1 MSRCCFLHVGAP
13 KTGSTSI
20 QDALFH
26 ELRDRRFLYACG
38 GWPNG
43 SFAVNSVFDPPP
55 ENAWTFH
62 AIGHEGRF
70 EDWRDRFARQFDREL
85 AQARLR
91 HAHLVISAESFWTS
105 SREGQESLRRRL
117 ADEQV
122 DIRVIAY
129 VRPWIPWGT
138 SMFQE
143 AVKGG
148 RKVLALGHSRDRDV
162 FQVRERLQNLFA
174 VFGRERVTVCLFDP
188 TRFPDGCVVRDFCG
202 RIGLPV
208 SPARSWNINERLSFE
223 ALKLLFAFNRFSG
236 PIGEWGPPR
245 PQGMPR
251 LVERLQQLAGPGLE
265 LHSSFLR
272 PWVAERET
280 ENEWIEREVGV
291 SLSSEAA
298 ERDSESAVATEAD
311 LFRYSEA
318 TRDWLARQVNAR
330 VVRLS
335 EGPEAARAV
344 AEQVDQLRRRAP
356 SPRERLNDLRRLFRD
371 WRTRIT
377 APPLSTGSNRSA
389 GRGSRRHT
397 PGWR

>member
-26 ELRDRRFLYACG
+26 GLGGHRFHYVGG

-55 ENAWTFH
+55 ENEWTFH
-62 AIGHEGRF
+62 AIGQEGRF
-70 EDWRDRFARQFDREL
+70 EDFRDDRARQFEGEL
-85 AQARLR
+85 EQARRR
-91 HAHLVISAESFWTS
+91 HANLVISAESIWTS

-117 ADEQV
+117 AEEAL

-148 RKVLALGHSRDRDV
+148 RKLLVLGHSRDRDV
-162 FQVRERLQNLFA
+162 FQVRERLQNLFD

-188 TRFPDGCVVRDFCG
+188 GRFPDRCVVRDFCG

-208 SPARSWNINERLSFE
+208 SQAGSWNINEGLSLE

-236 PIGEWGPPR
+236 PVGEWGPPR
-245 PQGMPR
+245 PPGMPR
-251 LVERLQQLAGPGLE
+251 LLQRLQSLAGPGLE

-280 ENEWIEREVGV
+280 DNEWIEREVGL

-298 ERDSESAVATEAD
+298 GRDSEDAVATEAD

-344 AEQVDQLRRRAP
+344 AEQVDQLRD
-356 SPRERLNDLRRLFRD
+356 DLV
-371 WRTRIT
+371 
-377 APPLSTGSNRSA
+377 
-389 GRGSRRHT
+389 RRH
-397 PGWR
+397 GSD

>member
-1 MSRCCFLHVGAP
+1 MPRCCFLHVGAP

-26 ELRDRRFLYACG
+26 DLRDRRFHYVGG

-55 ENAWTFH
+55 ENEWTFH

-70 EDWRDRFARQFDREL
+70 ADFRERFARRLDEEFE
-85 AQARLR
+85 QARHR
-91 HAHLVISAESFWTS
+91 NAHPVISAESIWTS

-117 ADEQV
+117 AEEQV

-148 RKVLALGHSRDRDV
+148 RKLLALGHARDRDV
-162 FQVRERLQNLFA
+162 FQVRERLQNLFD
-174 VFGRERVTVCLFDP
+174 VFGRERVSVCLYDP
-188 TRFPDGCVVRDFCG
+188 GRFPDRCVVRDFCG

-208 SPARSWNINERLSFE
+208 SQARSWQINERLSLE

-236 PIGEWGPPR
+236 PVGEWGPPR
-245 PQGMPR
+245 PPGMPR
-251 LVERLQQLAGPGLE
+251 LVQRLQSLAGPGLE

-272 PWVAERET
+272 PWVAEREAD
-280 ENEWIEREVGV
+280 NEWIEREVGF

-298 ERDSESAVATEAD
+298 GVESENAVATEAD
-311 LFRYSEA
+311 LFRYPEA
-318 TRDWLARQVNAR
+318 TRDWLARQVDAR
-330 VVRLS
+330 VVRLA
-335 EGPEAARAV
+335 EGPDAARAV
-344 AEQVDQLRRRAP
+344 AVQVDQMRRRGL
-356 SPRERLNDLRRLFRD
+356 SPGE
-371 WRTRIT
+371 
-377 APPLSTGSNRSA
+377 
-389 GRGSRRHT
+389 
-397 PGWR
+397 

>member
-26 ELRDRRFLYACG
+26 ELRDRRFRYACG

-70 EDWRDRFARQFDREL
+70 EDWRDQFARQLDREL
-85 AQARLR
+85 ARARLR
-91 HAHLVISAESFWTS
+91 HAHLVISAESIWTA
-105 SREGQESLRRRL
+105 SREGQENLHRRL
-117 ADEQV
+117 TEEQV

-148 RKVLALGHSRDRDV
+148 RKVLALGQSRDRDV
-162 FQVRERLQNLFA
+162 FQVRERLQTLFA

-188 TRFPDGCVVRDFCG
+188 ARFPEGCVVRDFCG

-208 SPARSWNINERLSFE
+208 PRRRRWAINESLSLE
-223 ALKLLFAFNRFSG
+223 ALKLLFAFNRFGG
-236 PIGEWGPPR
+236 PVGEWGPPK

-251 LVERLQQLAGPGLE
+251 LIERLHQLAGPGLE

-272 PWVAERET
+272 PWLAEREP
-280 ENEWIEREVGV
+280 ENEWIEHEVGI
-291 SLSSEAA
+291 SLASEAA
-298 ERDSESAVATEAD
+298 GADSDDAVATEAD
-311 LFRYSEA
+311 LFRYSAA

-335 EGPEAARAV
+335 DGPDAARAV
-344 AEQVDQLRRRAP
+344 AEQVDQLRRRGP
-356 SPRERLNDLRRLFRD
+356 SPRERLSDAWRGARD
-371 WRTRIT
+371 WKARIT
-377 APPLSTGSNRSA
+377 SG
-389 GRGSRRHT
+389 G
-397 PGWR
+397 